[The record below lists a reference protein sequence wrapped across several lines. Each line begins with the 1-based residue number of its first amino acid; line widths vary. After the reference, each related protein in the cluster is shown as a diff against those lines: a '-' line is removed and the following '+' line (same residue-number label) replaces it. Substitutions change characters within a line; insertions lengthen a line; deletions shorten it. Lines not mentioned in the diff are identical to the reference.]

1 MFFFRYFVKTFEE
14 NTNLQCLVRE
24 SLDGNDSK
32 MVYVVP
38 EDYLETT
45 CNNETDIVN
54 QNDPLPDS
62 NFQDTVA
69 MDGNSQAE
77 KTDKT
82 DMIQEEGDKNRDD
95 KRPDGKQNELNQE
108 QTNNVN
114 KNDEQNK
121 DENEQDKEN
130 EQTSNTNIE
139 NTIARTQTDQT
150 QQEKEGSDD
159 IINDSGESSGH
170 KETTSSDQVESDS
183 SSSTSQSESD
193 SESDSSSS
201 ESQSETTESLFDSEE
216 ETDSNR
222 TILDTSAFPK
232 GPRKKKSLSTI
243 HQTVKENLREFVK
256 FRAQEMATR
265 PNFCVKALKDLLDDT
280 VDRPELIELSKA
292 KDVKTAIT
300 ETVGQPNYHIYYA
313 PSTSSIRD
321 NDSAKKLLM
330 TLFDRTEHSTLK
342 KVFADK
348 DTQSLSLMYHVARN
362 REIHH
367 ECIST
372 IIFRHVNKPNDTEP
386 FMFVYYRGT
395 NSTALSEREKN
406 DIYYQKHKYPMDNLG
421 IGHLLYRLAQQLL
434 CENDD
439 KLNAYQTYL
448 VSTHAVYE
456 GHYSNYD
463 CKHVIFNNEKRIYT
477 NVPIELKEC
486 LTIENFKLATLKLL
500 VFTNPL
506 SEDKICYRR
515 KLARNNKIRAQHV
528 NKNLIELEEKT
539 TKTVIESDY
548 KSNIDPIS
556 SDHAQQIYNE
566 YQQMKLENINPFKHL
581 VPHIQSGA
589 KLDLNN
595 IVDKYHNLKSFGNM
609 DNSDENE
616 MDDIPQLGM
625 SYVDKLMLN
634 QFQLKVNFDGARRN
648 RTIAKCEM
656 GNIFCKLCNR
666 NILSTDA
673 PFTLLET
680 CGAIIMHYHLSKDQ
694 HAIGFTSER
703 TWEDFDSFDKI
714 DKKLIIQCQPSDN
727 RTICKQL
734 FRAINLDC
742 GHTEETLLA
751 ASTKSIGF
759 IQCVLKLFY
768 SDQDYLY
775 VQYLKRSARQYTKCI
790 ERIQGHLRQTYKK
803 KKIKISDDL
812 NNLMKEYSSLSLQR
826 YVNRSYV
833 KRQQNILKSITSNPK
848 PIKEGMKPYRGHDMS
863 IYHASKQ
870 RSAIR
875 DFLVNKNLKT
885 NWESIE
891 LVNTVERDIEANPLT
906 ELSEKCKTEKKYIHW
921 LGRYN
926 ENGQKKYFLVSKH
939 MIPDDFET
947 KEGLLFKPKFFENL
961 EYNKEIKI
969 PLTIRNKL
977 KNAIEFYE
985 NSVIQ
990 KIKLFINEKTDTKR
1004 WWGQTVKGAL
1014 IKNFITAGWLEDN
1027 FKEFYPRFYEKT
1039 LKQKDR
1045 WHEVPV
1051 GARDNDVGNLPKIEE
1066 ASYVSIYLPGTHKCA
1081 FANLANAL
1089 YAICDNK
1096 AAQFFEDNMDTDY
1109 EVLIDLLRYKVG
1121 DQEMNQF
1128 KLATQLLQNRFG
1140 YQIEK
1145 LRVDDN
1151 LLKPLSFNKIKY
1163 VTLMPTPNGYKHVIA
1178 IVNNKIYDC
1187 ENQKVLTLC
1196 KENVAWSGSQVID
1209 FLDSKQQTIID
1220 GYNLILS
1227 KKRKN
1232 KNLKKR
1238 HHTQMLAQT
1247 VKNKPTI
1254 KKNIADK
1261 EHPKVELSE
1270 DVTIYLPNASNRAFA
1285 NLANALYS
1293 ISDLESAEFFHSHMD
1308 SEYKTLLKILKRKP
1322 MKKVECHFKLASA
1335 LLSQFGYQVNKLQI
1349 NNNIIEPI
1357 SKDKIK
1363 LVTLMP
1369 NSDGYRY
1376 VIAISDN
1383 KIFDCE
1389 NKKVLKLCAENIAW
1403 CGSQEKKNYGSEDQT
1418 IVIGYVMQSSTNR
1431 NNKVSKRKHHSKEDN
1446 VEDGT
1451 KNKKLKA

>member
-1 MFFFRYFVKTFEE
+1 MF
-14 NTNLQCLVRE
+14 
-24 SLDGNDSK
+24 G
-32 MVYVVP
+32 VVP

-69 MDGNSQAE
+69 NPHQDSTIETVEQEMDGNSQEE

-95 KRPDGKQNELNQE
+95 KRPDGKQNEPNQELPSELLQEKNVNNQE

-114 KNDEQNK
+114 KNDEENE

-150 QQEKEGSDD
+150 QQEIEGSDE

-170 KETTSSDQVESDS
+170 RETTSSDKPIEESPVESDS
-183 SSSTSQSESD
+183 PSSKP
-193 SESDSSSS
+193 
-201 ESQSETTESLFDSEE
+201 QSETTESLFDSEDDSE
-216 ETDSNR
+216 DETDSDR
-222 TILDTSAFPK
+222 TIFDTSAFPK

-292 KDVKTAIT
+292 KDVKTSIT

-321 NDSAKKLLM
+321 NDSAKNLLM

-372 IIFRHVNKPNDTEP
+372 IIFTHVNEPNETEP

-395 NSTALSEREKN
+395 NRTPLSERERN

-448 VSTHAVYE
+448 VSTDAVYKD
-456 GHYSNYD
+456 HYSNYD

-477 NVPIELKEC
+477 NVPIELRKC
-486 LTIENFKLATLKLL
+486 LIIENFKVATLKLL

-506 SEDKICYRR
+506 REDKICYRR
-515 KLARNNKIRAQHV
+515 KLARNYKIRAQHV

-539 TKTVIESDY
+539 TKTVIERDY

-566 YQQMKLENINPFKHL
+566 YQQMSLENINPFKHL

-595 IVDKYHNLKSFGNM
+595 IVDKYHNLISVGNM
-609 DNSDENE
+609 DNSDGENE
-616 MDDIPQLGM
+616 MDDIPQLDM

-648 RTIAKCEM
+648 RTIAKCEK
-656 GNIFCKLCNR
+656 GNIFCKLCNS
-666 NILSTDA
+666 NILSQDA

-680 CGAIIMHYHLSKDQ
+680 FGANIMHYHLSRDQ

-703 TWEDFDSFDKI
+703 SWEDFDGVDKFDKKQNI
-714 DKKLIIQCQPSDN
+714 RQCQPRDN
-727 RTICKQL
+727 RRITKLL

-775 VQYLKRSARQYTKCI
+775 VQYLKKSARQYTKCI

-803 KKIKISDDL
+803 KK
-812 NNLMKEYSSLSLQR
+812 
-826 YVNRSYV
+826 
-833 KRQQNILKSITSNPK
+833 
-848 PIKEGMKPYRGHDMS
+848 
-863 IYHASKQ
+863 
-870 RSAIR
+870 
-875 DFLVNKNLKT
+875 
-885 NWESIE
+885 
-891 LVNTVERDIEANPLT
+891 
-906 ELSEKCKTEKKYIHW
+906 
-921 LGRYN
+921 
-926 ENGQKKYFLVSKH
+926 
-939 MIPDDFET
+939 
-947 KEGLLFKPKFFENL
+947 
-961 EYNKEIKI
+961 
-969 PLTIRNKL
+969 
-977 KNAIEFYE
+977 
-985 NSVIQ
+985 
-990 KIKLFINEKTDTKR
+990 
-1004 WWGQTVKGAL
+1004 
-1014 IKNFITAGWLEDN
+1014 
-1027 FKEFYPRFYEKT
+1027 
-1039 LKQKDR
+1039 
-1045 WHEVPV
+1045 
-1051 GARDNDVGNLPKIEE
+1051 
-1066 ASYVSIYLPGTHKCA
+1066 
-1081 FANLANAL
+1081 
-1089 YAICDNK
+1089 
-1096 AAQFFEDNMDTDY
+1096 
-1109 EVLIDLLRYKVG
+1109 
-1121 DQEMNQF
+1121 
-1128 KLATQLLQNRFG
+1128 
-1140 YQIEK
+1140 
-1145 LRVDDN
+1145 
-1151 LLKPLSFNKIKY
+1151 
-1163 VTLMPTPNGYKHVIA
+1163 
-1178 IVNNKIYDC
+1178 
-1187 ENQKVLTLC
+1187 
-1196 KENVAWSGSQVID
+1196 
-1209 FLDSKQQTIID
+1209 
-1220 GYNLILS
+1220 
-1227 KKRKN
+1227 
-1232 KNLKKR
+1232 
-1238 HHTQMLAQT
+1238 
-1247 VKNKPTI
+1247 
-1254 KKNIADK
+1254 
-1261 EHPKVELSE
+1261 
-1270 DVTIYLPNASNRAFA
+1270 
-1285 NLANALYS
+1285 
-1293 ISDLESAEFFHSHMD
+1293 
-1308 SEYKTLLKILKRKP
+1308 
-1322 MKKVECHFKLASA
+1322 
-1335 LLSQFGYQVNKLQI
+1335 
-1349 NNNIIEPI
+1349 
-1357 SKDKIK
+1357 
-1363 LVTLMP
+1363 
-1369 NSDGYRY
+1369 
-1376 VIAISDN
+1376 
-1383 KIFDCE
+1383 
-1389 NKKVLKLCAENIAW
+1389 
-1403 CGSQEKKNYGSEDQT
+1403 
-1418 IVIGYVMQSSTNR
+1418 
-1431 NNKVSKRKHHSKEDN
+1431 
-1446 VEDGT
+1446 
-1451 KNKKLKA
+1451 

>member
-1 MFFFRYFVKTFEE
+1 MF
-14 NTNLQCLVRE
+14 
-24 SLDGNDSK
+24 G
-32 MVYVVP
+32 VVP

-69 MDGNSQAE
+69 NPHQDSTIETVEQEMDGNSQEE

-95 KRPDGKQNELNQE
+95 KRPDGKQNEPNQELPSELLQEKDVNNQE

-114 KNDEQNK
+114 KNDEENE

-150 QQEKEGSDD
+150 QQEIEGSDE

-170 KETTSSDQVESDS
+170 RETTSSDKPIEESPVESDS
-183 SSSTSQSESD
+183 PSSKPQSK
-193 SESDSSSS
+193 
-201 ESQSETTESLFDSEE
+201 TTESLFDSEDDSE
-216 ETDSNR
+216 DETDSDR
-222 TILDTSAFPK
+222 TIFDTSAFPK

-292 KDVKTAIT
+292 KDVKTSIT

-321 NDSAKKLLM
+321 NDSAKNLLM

-372 IIFRHVNKPNDTEP
+372 IIFTHVNEPNETEP

-395 NSTALSEREKN
+395 NRTPLSERERN

-448 VSTHAVYE
+448 VSTDAVYKD
-456 GHYSNYD
+456 HYSNYD

-477 NVPIELKEC
+477 NVPIELRKC
-486 LTIENFKLATLKLL
+486 LIIENFKVATLKLL

-506 SEDKICYRR
+506 REDKICYRR
-515 KLARNNKIRAQHV
+515 KLARNYKIRAQHV

-539 TKTVIESDY
+539 TKTVIERDY

-566 YQQMKLENINPFKHL
+566 YQQMSLENINPFKHL

-595 IVDKYHNLKSFGNM
+595 IVDKYHNLISVGNM
-609 DNSDENE
+609 DNSDDENE
-616 MDDIPQLGM
+616 MDDIPQLDM

-648 RTIAKCEM
+648 RTIAKCEK
-656 GNIFCKLCNR
+656 GNIFCKLCNS
-666 NILSTDA
+666 NILSQDA

-680 CGAIIMHYHLSKDQ
+680 FGANIMHYHLSRDQ

-703 TWEDFDSFDKI
+703 SWEDFDGVDKFDKKQNI
-714 DKKLIIQCQPSDN
+714 RQCQPRDN
-727 RTICKQL
+727 RRITKLL

-775 VQYLKRSARQYTKCI
+775 VQYLKKSARQYTKCI

-812 NNLMKEYSSLSLQR
+812 NNLMQEYSSLSSKR
-826 YVNRSYV
+826 YVNRSYA
-833 KRQQNILKSITSNPK
+833 KRQQDIVKSITSNPK
-848 PIKEGMKPYRGHDMS
+848 PIKGGMKPYRGHDMS
-863 IYHASKQ
+863 IYHASKE

-906 ELSEKCKTEKKYIHW
+906 ELSEKCKKEKKYIHW

-939 MIPDDFET
+939 MIPDDYET

-969 PLTIRNKL
+969 PVTIRNKL

-990 KIKLFINEKTDTKR
+990 KIKLFVNKKTDKKT
-1004 WWGQTVKGAL
+1004 WWGQTVKGVL
-1014 IKNFITAGWLEDN
+1014 IKNYITAAWLKDN

-1039 LKQKDR
+1039 LEQKDK

-1109 EVLIDLLRYKVG
+1109 EVLIDLLTYKVG

-1151 LLKPLSFNKIKY
+1151 LLKPLPFNKIKY

-1196 KENVAWSGSQVID
+1196 KVNVAWSGSQVID

-1220 GYNLILS
+1220 GYNLIPS

-1238 HHTQMLAQT
+1238 QHTQMFAQT
-1247 VKNKPTI
+1247 VKNEPTI

-1308 SEYKTLLKILKRKP
+1308 SEYKTLLKILKIKS
-1322 MKKVECHFKLASA
+1322 MKKVESHFKLASA

-1349 NNNIIEPI
+1349 NDNIIEPI